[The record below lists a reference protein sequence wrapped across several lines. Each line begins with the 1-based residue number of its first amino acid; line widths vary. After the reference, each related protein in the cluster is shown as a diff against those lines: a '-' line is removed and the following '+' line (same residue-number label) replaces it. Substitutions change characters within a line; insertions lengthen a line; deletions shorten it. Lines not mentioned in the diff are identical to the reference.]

1 MAADEDGEAM
11 VVGVGWLV
19 QVDDVFC
26 CAVSIAES
34 ATAPSGSGKVGSDIP
49 RTLCLS
55 SRCSCRSSRRLISC
69 IDLWLAMSAICCSCG
84 VEGFGIE
91 GEVGWW

>member
-26 CAVSIAES
+26 CAVSIAEF
-34 ATAPSGSGKVGSDIP
+34 ATAP
-49 RTLCLS
+49 TS
-55 SRCSCRSSRRLISC
+55 S
-69 IDLWLAMSAICCSCG
+69 ANM
-84 VEGFGIE
+84 
-91 GEVGWW
+91 EVTYRG